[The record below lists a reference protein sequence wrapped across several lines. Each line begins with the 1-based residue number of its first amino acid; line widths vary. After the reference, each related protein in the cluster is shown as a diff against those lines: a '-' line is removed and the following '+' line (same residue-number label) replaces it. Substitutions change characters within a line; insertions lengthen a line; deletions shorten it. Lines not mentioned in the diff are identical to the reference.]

1 MSRKSNRRTPSSADD
16 GLKSTSFDIPEMDC
30 PSCAEKVTKSVEKLD
45 GIEKTD
51 PRPTA
56 GIFNA
61 QYDPASTD
69 SEAIA
74 DRIKAA
80 GYAIETPETERA
92 DTFEVPEM
100 DCPSCANKVGNA
112 LDSVSGIA
120 DYDLQPTTGSATVVY
135 DSEITGRSSV
145 IAAVEGAGYEVA
157 NTEPEGDED
166 RTDDHSSIWWSSRAI
181 KTWISGAF
189 LVLGVLFEYLLAAQ
203 NVSLLS
209 IPSGDLLVSD
219 ALMLVGIVTGGQ
231 VILRNG
237 YYSAKNRSLDMDFLM
252 STAIL
257 SATGASLLFPVGLY
271 FEAIVVAF
279 FFNVAE
285 LLESYSVNQARA
297 SLKEL
302 MELSPDT
309 AVVRR
314 DGEKHE
320 VEVDGI
326 EVGEIVLVKPGEKIP
341 MDGEVTDGE
350 SAVNQAPITGESV
363 PVNKQPSDEV
373 YAGTINE
380 QGYLEIEVTSVAS
393 ESTIARVI
401 EMVENAQA
409 NKTKREQFVDR
420 FAGYYTPV
428 VVTFALLTAFVPPVL
443 FGAAWDTWFVRGI
456 ALLVIACP
464 CAFVISTPVSVVS
477 GITSAARNGVL
488 IKGGN
493 HLELMGEVDAIAFD
507 KTGTLTKGEL
517 AVTDIVSLNDNTEED
532 VLQHARGLEKRSEHP
547 IGEAI
552 IEHTDERGIGELEI
566 EDFESITGKGVRA
579 TLDGV
584 THYAGKPGLFEEL
597 GFNLDHVHVA
607 TDGGVLM
614 EGQSCEHGEYLDLA
628 DETIPRLQRDGKT
641 VVLVGTEDELT
652 GVIAIADEVRP
663 DAQAA
668 IEGLHDAGV
677 EPLIMLTGD
686 NEGTA
691 KAITEQV
698 GVDEYRAEL
707 LPEDKVTA
715 VEELVEEYGT
725 VAMVGD
731 GINDAPAMATASVG
745 ITMGAA
751 GTDTALETADIA
763 LMADDLSKLP
773 YLCKLSHTANN
784 VVRQNIWGA
793 LAAEALL
800 ALGVP
805 LGLVSVLLAV
815 IVGDVGMTVGV
826 TGNAM
831 RLSRI
836 NPDQVTSEV

>member
-1 MSRKSNRRTPSSADD
+1 MREFVFALEFDPGTNPVADILTTYPETRLRSLSCHVNADTLWRVDHVTGSEDALNAVVDAVTTADYYADCLVRRDCEGEWETRTLDRSGDTLILYSYWNRTQACTSIPHLALEHFGD
-16 GLKSTSFDIPEMDC
+16 GLIFETTWRRRQYQWRLILPEDVTL
-30 PSCAEKVTKSVEKLD
+30 SAFHEALNAEIAD
-45 GIEKTD
+45 
-51 PRPTA
+51 TA
-56 GIFNA
+56 GVDIIRVRDTGTDDMEI
-61 QYDPASTD
+61 DPE
-69 SEAIA
+69 SE
-74 DRIKAA
+74 
-80 GYAIETPETERA
+80 TVLSPEQE
-92 DTFEVPEM
+92 
-100 DCPSCANKVGNA
+100 SA
-112 LDSVSGIA
+112 L
-120 DYDLQPTTGSATVVY
+120 L
-135 DSEITGRSSV
+135 
-145 IAAVEGAGYEVA
+145 AAVE
-157 NTEPEGDED
+157 
-166 RTDDHSSIWWSSRAI
+166 H
-181 KTWISGAF
+181 
-189 LVLGVLFEYLLAAQ
+189 
-203 NVSLLS
+203 
-209 IPSGDLLVSD
+209 
-219 ALMLVGIVTGGQ
+219 
-231 VILRNG
+231 G

-314 DGEKHE
+314 DGEKHQ

-517 AVTDIVSLNDNTEED
+517 TVTDIVPLNDNTGED
-532 VLQHARGLEKRSEHP
+532 VLQRARGLEKRSEHP

-552 IEHTDERGIGELEI
+552 IEHADERGIGELEI
-566 EDFESITGKGVRA
+566 ENFESITGKGVRA

-597 GFNLDHVHVA
+597 GFNLDHAHVA

-614 EGQSCEHGEYLDLA
+614 EGQSCEHGEYPDLA
-628 DETIPRLQRDGKT
+628 ETIPYLQRDGKT
-641 VVLVGTEDELT
+641 VVLVGTEDEVK

-668 IEGLHDAGV
+668 IEGLYDAGV

-691 KAITEQV
+691 KAIAKQV
-698 GVDEYRAEL
+698 GVDEYRTEL

-715 VEELVEEYGT
+715 VEELVTEYGT

-745 ITMGAA
+745 IAMGAA

-763 LMADDLSKLP
+763 LMADDLSKLL
-773 YLCKLSHTANN
+773 YLYDLSHTANG
-784 VVRQNIWGA
+784 VIRQNIWGA

-800 ALGVP
+800 VLGVP

-815 IVGDVGMTVGV
+815 VVGDVGMTVGV

>member
-1 MSRKSNRRTPSSADD
+1 MSNDRNRRTSPSKEGHIESV
-16 GLKSTSFDIPEMDC
+16 TFDVPKMDC
-30 PSCAEKVTKSVEKLD
+30 PSCAEKVTKSVEKLN

-51 PRPTA
+51 PRPTP

-61 QYDPASTD
+61 KYDPASTD

-74 DRIKAA
+74 DRIEAA
-80 GYAIETPETERA
+80 GYAIETPETERV
-92 DTFEVPEM
+92 DTFEIPEM
-100 DCPSCANKVGNA
+100 DCPSCTNKVGNG
-112 LDSVSGIA
+112 LDTASGIIE
-120 DYDLQPTTGSATVVY
+120 YDLQPTTGTATVTY
-135 DSEITGRSSV
+135 DSEITDRSSV
-145 IAAVEGAGYEVA
+145 ITAVKGAGYEVA
-157 NTEPEGDED
+157 NAESEADED
-166 RTDDHSSIWWSSRAI
+166 RTDDRSSIWWSSRAI

-189 LVLGVLFEYLLAAQ
+189 LVLGLLVEYLLTAQ
-203 NVSLLS
+203 NISLLS
-209 IPSGDLLVSD
+209 VPSGNLLVSD
-219 ALMLVGIVTGGQ
+219 ALMLVGIAVGGER
-231 VILRNG
+231 ILRNG

-252 STAIL
+252 STAIV

-302 MELSPDT
+302 IELSPET

-314 DGEKHE
+314 DGEGRE
-320 VEVDGI
+320 VAVDEI
-326 EVGEIVLVKPGEKIP
+326 EVGEVVFVKPGEKIP
-341 MDGEVTDGE
+341 MDGEVRDGE

-363 PVNKQPSDEV
+363 PVDKRPGDEV

-380 QGYLEIEVTSVAS
+380 QGFLEIAVTSVAS

-401 EMVENAQA
+401 ELVENAQA

-428 VVTFALLTAFVPPVL
+428 VVTFALLTALVPPVL

-493 HLELMGEVDAIAFD
+493 HLELMGEADAIAFD

-517 AVTDIVSLNDNTEED
+517 AVTDIVPLNDHTEGD
-532 VLQHARGLEKRSEHP
+532 VLQRARGLETRSEHP

-552 IEHTDERGIGELEI
+552 IEHADEHGIGESEI

-584 THYAGKPGLFEEL
+584 THYAGNPGLFEEL
-597 GFNLDHVHVA
+597 GFDLDHVHVA
-607 TDGGVLM
+607 TDGGVMM
-614 EGQSCEHGEYLDLA
+614 EEQSCEHGEYLDLV
-628 DETIPRLQRDGKT
+628 DETIPRLERDGKT

-677 EPLIMLTGD
+677 ERLIMLTGD

-691 KAITEQV
+691 KAIVEQV
-698 GVDEYRAEL
+698 GIDEYRAEL

-715 VEELVEEYGT
+715 VEELVDEYGT

-745 ITMGAA
+745 IAMGAA

-773 YLCKLSHTANN
+773 YLYELSHTANG
-784 VVRQNIWGA
+784 VIRQNIWGA
-793 LAAEALL
+793 LAVEALL
-800 ALGVP
+800 ALGIP
-805 LGLVSVLLAV
+805 LGFVTVLLAV
-815 IVGDVGMTVGV
+815 VVGDVGMTVSV

-836 NPDQVTSEV
+836 TPE

>member
-1 MSRKSNRRTPSSADD
+1 MSNDRNRHTLPSKEDHIESA
-16 GLKSTSFDIPEMDC
+16 TFDVPEMDC
-30 PSCAEKVTKSVEKLD
+30 PSCAEEVTKSVEKLS

-51 PRPTA
+51 PRPTT
-56 GIFNA
+56 GVFSA

-74 DRIKAA
+74 DRIEAA
-80 GYAIETPETERA
+80 GYAIETPETERV

-100 DCPSCANKVGNA
+100 DCPSCATKVGNA
-112 LDSVSGIA
+112 LDAVSGIIE
-120 DYDLQPTTGSATVVY
+120 YDLQPTTGTATVTY

-145 IAAVEGAGYEVA
+145 ITAVKGAGYEVA
-157 NTEPEGDED
+157 NAEPEADED
-166 RTDDHSSIWWSSRAI
+166 RTDDRSSIWWSSRAI

-189 LVLGVLFEYLLAAQ
+189 LVLGLLVEYLLTAQ
-203 NVSLLS
+203 NISLLR

-219 ALMLVGIVTGGQ
+219 ALMLVGIAAGGE

-252 STAIL
+252 STAII

-271 FEAIVVAF
+271 FEAVVVAF

-302 MELSPDT
+302 VELSPET

-314 DGEKHE
+314 DGEERE
-320 VEVDGI
+320 VAVDEI
-326 EVGEIVLVKPGEKIP
+326 AVGEVVLVKPGEKIP
-341 MDGEVTDGE
+341 MDGEVRDGE

-363 PVNKQPSDEV
+363 PVDKRPGDEV

-380 QGYLEIEVTSVAS
+380 QGFLEIEVTSVAS

-401 EMVENAQA
+401 ELVENAQA
-409 NKTKREQFVDR
+409 NKTKRERFVDR

-517 AVTDIVSLNDNTEED
+517 AVTDIVPLNNHTEED
-532 VLQHARGLEKRSEHP
+532 VLQRARGLEKRSEHP

-552 IEHTDERGIGELEI
+552 IEHADEHGIGELEI

-584 THYAGKPGLFEEL
+584 THYAGNPGLFEGL

-607 TDGGVLM
+607 TDGGVMM

-663 DAQAA
+663 DAQAT
-668 IEGLHDAGV
+668 IEGLHGAGV
-677 EPLIMLTGD
+677 GHLIMLTGD

-691 KAITEQV
+691 KAIAEQV
-698 GVDEYRAEL
+698 GIAEYRAEL
-707 LPEDKVTA
+707 LPEDKVRA
-715 VEELVEEYGT
+715 VEELVDEYGT

-745 ITMGAA
+745 IAMGAA

-773 YLCKLSHTANN
+773 YLYELSHTANG
-784 VVRQNIWGA
+784 VIRQNIWGA

-815 IVGDVGMTVGV
+815 VVGDVGMTVGV

-836 NPDQVTSEV
+836 NPDQVTREV